1 MSFEQERQNW
11 RDEVDRPLTPAEVR
25 QGLVVVQE
33 RYDKLERAVHRR
45 DLREILTV
53 VFVVAA
59 LAAMWPLYR
68 ASLVAGL
75 GVAVMVLGGAVAPF
89 VLLSARKP
97 APLPFDA
104 SVLDFSRQRL
114 AWLDAQIRLL
124 ETVAWWYVSPAFVG
138 SLLFIWG
145 GLNPIWGVN
154 PGGWLFF
161 GLFFG
166 LFALI
171 DVAVAAW
178 LVDVNK
184 RAVRDEL
191 LPVREDLA
199 RLIESLGPAD
209 QT

>member
-1 MSFEQERQNW
+1 MSFEQARQDW
-11 RDEVDRPLTPAEVR
+11 RDDVDRPLPSE
-25 QGLVVVQE
+25 QVQQRFADVQR
-33 RYDKLERAVHRR
+33 RYDKLERVIHWR
-45 DLREILTV
+45 DIREILAV

-68 ASLVAGL
+68 ASLVASL
-75 GVAVMVLGGAVAPF
+75 GVAIIVLGGAVAPF

-138 SLLFIWG
+138 SLLFMWG
-145 GLNPIWGVN
+145 GLNPMLGLN

-161 GLFFG
+161 SLFFG
-166 LFALI
+166 LFALF

-178 LVDVNK
+178 LVAINK

-199 RLIESLGPAD
+199 RLIESLGPTD
-209 QT
+209 QN